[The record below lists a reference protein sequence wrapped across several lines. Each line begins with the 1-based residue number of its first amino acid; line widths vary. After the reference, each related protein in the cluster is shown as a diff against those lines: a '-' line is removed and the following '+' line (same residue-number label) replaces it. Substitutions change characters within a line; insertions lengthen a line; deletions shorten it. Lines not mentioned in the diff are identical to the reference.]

1 MATSD
6 GTSPPVTFSFSD
18 FLEKMKDP
26 AAADL
31 VRSIKGFIHHF
42 EQRASTYR
50 PNHEADS
57 AAVQDFLR
65 RMEFAFRAH
74 QAWKGATPEVIEPAK
89 EVRKLIKAN
98 VLYPTVNSLTFDF
111 FVEKLRFASFLAAFI
126 TPQFNK

>member
-74 QAWKGATPEVIEPAK
+74 QAWKGATPEVLLKNLDLLLSLRLLSRPN
-89 EVRKLIKAN
+89 LI
-98 VLYPTVNSLTFDF
+98 S
-111 FVEKLRFASFLAAFI
+111 
-126 TPQFNK
+126 NKTRIYIYIYLIRISI